1 MISIC
6 VLTYNGEKFVKQQL
20 LSILQQLKDEDEVII
35 SDDCSSDSTISII
48 KSLNDKRIRI
58 FHHERIACGYKGTM
72 KTCYLVGKNAENAL
86 QHARGEYIFLAD
98 QDDVW
103 LRNKV
108 EIFLKYLKEYDLVIS
123 NHTAVHADLQ
133 LYEGYKSNVLIPTL
147 WNTLYRTQ
155 FLGCCMAFHR
165 RLLSKILPFPQV
177 PLMHDIWIGLMA
189 LKYGRIGI
197 IQEPL
202 LLYRRHGG
210 NASVNLEKKSS
221 NSLTFKIL
229 YRFYILKAYLNG

>member
-1 MISIC
+1 MKEKVD
-6 VLTYNGEKFVKQQL
+6 VLVATYNGEKYLREQLDSIIKQTYKNIR
-20 LSILQQLKDEDEVII
+20 ILI
-35 SDDCSSDSTISII
+35 SDDCSKDRTQEILQEYEKKDDRI
-48 KSLNDKRIRI
+48 K
-58 FHHERIACGYKGTM
+58 
-72 KTCYLVGKNAENAL
+72 
-86 QHARGEYIFLAD
+86 IFLHDRNLGSNKNFEFLLRQVESKFYMLSD

-133 LYEGYKSNVLIPTL
+133 LYEGYKSKVLIPTL

>member
-1 MISIC
+1 MGKISVC
-6 VLTYNGEKFVKQQL
+6 MATYNGAKYIKEQL
-20 LSILQQLKDEDEVII
+20 ESILCQLSEDDEVIV
-35 SDDCSSDSTISII
+35 SDDGSTDGTIDIIMSYHDNRVKVLHHISSPGSSFVKATR
-48 KSLNDKRIRI
+48 N
-58 FHHERIACGYKGTM
+58 F
-72 KTCYLVGKNAENAL
+72 ENAL
-86 QHARGEYIFLAD
+86 LHAHGDYIFLAD

-133 LYEGYKSNVLIPTL
+133 LYEGYKSKVLIPTL

>member
-108 EIFLKYLKEYDLVIS
+108 EIFLK
-123 NHTAVHADLQ
+123 
-133 LYEGYKSNVLIPTL
+133 
-147 WNTLYRTQ
+147 
-155 FLGCCMAFHR
+155 
-165 RLLSKILPFPQV
+165 
-177 PLMHDIWIGLMA
+177 
-189 LKYGRIGI
+189 
-197 IQEPL
+197 
-202 LLYRRHGG
+202 
-210 NASVNLEKKSS
+210 
-221 NSLTFKIL
+221 
-229 YRFYILKAYLNG
+229 

>member
-1 MISIC
+1 MPHRPRRESSTRFYHIYVRGI
-6 VLTYNGEKFVKQQL
+6 NKEKIFGQPREK
-20 LSILQQLKDEDEVII
+20 
-35 SDDCSSDSTISII
+35 
-48 KSLNDKRIRI
+48 NYFKRIIR
-58 FHHERIACGYKGTM
+58 
-72 KTCYLVGKNAENAL
+72 
-86 QHARGEYIFLAD
+86 
-98 QDDVW
+98 
-103 LRNKV
+103 
-108 EIFLKYLKEYDLVIS
+108 KYLKEYDLVIS

-133 LYEGYKSNVLIPTL
+133 LYEGYKSKVLIPTL